1 MFRLWGSDG
10 TTTLLEE
17 IVSYV
22 LEKIE
27 GDCVMK
33 VDEYEM
39 TLDDLPASWIE
50 ALYEIN
56 EEEYEEDEDSV
67 DTTIF
72 PWHMGWDQYIA
83 FLEELVE
90 ESRGRANAA

>member
-1 MFRLWGSDG
+1 
-10 TTTLLEE
+10 
-17 IVSYV
+17 
-22 LEKIE
+22 
-27 GDCVMK
+27 MK

-39 TLDDLPASWIE
+39 TLDELPASWIE

-56 EEEYEEDEDSV
+56 EEKEESEEDDDDSK

-72 PWHMGWDQYIA
+72 PWHMCWDQYIA

-90 ESRGRANAA
+90 ESRKRMKKDDAYNN

>member
-1 MFRLWGSDG
+1 M
-10 TTTLLEE
+10 
-17 IVSYV
+17 

-39 TLDDLPASWIE
+39 TLDNLPASWIE
-50 ALYEIN
+50 AIYEIN
-56 EEEYEEDEDSV
+56 EEKEEIKEDDDDSV

-72 PWHMGWDQYIA
+72 PWHTGWDQYIV

-90 ESRGRANAA
+90 ESRRRALQNER